1 MGLFDL
7 FKPKDKIT
15 LLGVEFPMCKGR
27 KIWSDTRNT
36 DKYNRKNFYYRMDA
50 NVMQNYIMEIE
61 MQGFRRS
68 SHQVRYE
75 KENAYIIVEEYNRQ
89 LHIAFHVKK

>member
-15 LLGVEFPMCKGR
+15 ILGVEFPICKGK
-27 KIWSDTRNT
+27 KIWSNTRNNH
-36 DKYNRKNFYYRMDA
+36 KYNRKNYYYRQDTM
-50 NVMQNYIMEIE
+50 VMQNYLMEVE
-61 MQGFRRS
+61 LNGFHKAS
-68 SHQVRYE
+68 PVRYE
-75 KENAYIIVEEYNRQ
+75 KENAYIIVEELNNQ

>member
-15 LLGVEFPMCKGR
+15 ILGVEFPICKGK
-27 KIWSDTRNT
+27 KIWSNTRNNH
-36 DKYNRKNFYYRMDA
+36 KYNRKNYYYRHDTM
-50 NVMQNYIMEIE
+50 VMQNYLMEVEIN
-61 MQGFRRS
+61 GFHKAS
-68 SHQVRYE
+68 PVRYE
-75 KENAYIIVEEYNRQ
+75 KENAYIIVEELNNQ